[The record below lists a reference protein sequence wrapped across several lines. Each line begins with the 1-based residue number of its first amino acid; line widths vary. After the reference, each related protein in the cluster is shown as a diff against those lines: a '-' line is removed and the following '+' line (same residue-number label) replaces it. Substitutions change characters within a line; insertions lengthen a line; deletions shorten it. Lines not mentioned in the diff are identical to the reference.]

1 MLSIIIPSY
10 KDPLLQKTV
19 DSLLENA
26 EREIEIIPVL
36 DGYLPDSPL
45 KEDPR
50 IKALCLEKNLG
61 MRNAINSGVRA
72 AKGEYIMKCDSHCM
86 FGKGFDRLL
95 LENIEDNW
103 VVVPRLYRL
112 DTDKWEVM
120 KERPMDYQKF
130 IFYQP
135 TNKIAAQEWIS
146 RTRERKD
153 VLIDEN
159 IVFQGSCWLMSRKH
173 WDNAIKRLEEENYGT
188 FAQEPTEIAMKTF
201 VAGGKTMVNKKTW
214 YAHKYRKFRRTYR
227 LSSEEIKKGNDYVL
241 NNLRGELAKINERF
255 GLFGLL

>member
-130 IFYQP
+130 ILEKKHNEFP
-135 TNKIAAQEWIS
+135 IFRSGIGVDGNKKGKIIVYTLVKDKGKYNILLLRLINHKKWIS
-146 RTRERKD
+146 ILDNKKTFKA
-153 VLIDEN
+153 LIDE
-159 IVFQGSCWLMSRKH
+159 IKH
-173 WDNAIKRLEEENYGT
+173 YQLQN
-188 FAQEPTEIAMKTF
+188 
-201 VAGGKTMVNKKTW
+201 
-214 YAHKYRKFRRTYR
+214 
-227 LSSEEIKKGNDYVL
+227 
-241 NNLRGELAKINERF
+241 
-255 GLFGLL
+255 